1 MQQRETLRTHCALAV
16 VAAAIVL
23 FLVPGTTAHPATG
36 IVVDR
41 QGQVFFSDLETVW
54 KLNRDGKLSV
64 FRAGVSGRHVHELAI
79 DGEDNIF
86 GADISYEPATKKWI
100 SDVWKMTPEG
110 KFSYLLAPTTDPPPG
125 VSIWRDQNGNMFS
138 IDQNNHTKTQTLL
151 LMRTADGKVTTFAG
165 GAYGHADGKATAARF
180 SSVGGLA
187 FGSDGNLYLTDG
199 TSVRKVTMDGTVST
213 VATGL
218 DFRTAEDKPT
228 LFGGSYGILAG
239 LTVDSLGTVYVAD
252 AGNRRLLRI
261 TNDGRVT
268 VAYRAD
274 PPYFPNG
281 VFATRANDLYVME
294 VGFTMPSNW
303 SGPRV
308 RKISADGK
316 TVLLATVGAQ
326 EAGTLR
332 TSVAQGLGISVESSL
347 QFLTER
353 YKDLILIF
361 GAILGATIA
370 LAWRRHRRQ
379 RHRA

>member
-1 MQQRETLRTHCALAV
+1 MLQNSLALFAV
-16 VAAAIVL
+16 ALILSLASAAN
-23 FLVPGTTAHPATG
+23 AHPATG

-54 KLNRDGKLSV
+54 KLSRDGKLSV

-79 DGEDNIF
+79 DSEDNIY

-110 KFSYLLAPTTDPPPG
+110 KFSYLLAPTTDPTPG
-125 VSIWRDQNGNMFS
+125 VSIWRDQKGNMFS

-165 GAYGHADGKATAARF
+165 GAYGHEDGKAAAARF

-187 FGSDGNLYLTDG
+187 FGPDGNLYLTDG
-199 TSVRKVTMDGTVST
+199 TSVRKITMDGVVST
-213 VATGL
+213 VATSL

-228 LFGGSYGILAG
+228 LFGGSEGILSG
-239 LTVDSLGTVYVAD
+239 LTVDSRGNVYVAD

-261 TNDGRVT
+261 ANDGRVT
-268 VAYRAD
+268 IAYRAD

-281 VFATRANDLYVME
+281 VFATRAGDLYVME
-294 VGFTMPSNW
+294 VGFTMPSKW

-308 RKISADGK
+308 RKISADGSNAL
-316 TVLLATVGAQ
+316 VATVGEQ

-332 TSVAQGLGISVESSL
+332 TSIAQGIGVSVESFL
-347 QFLTER
+347 QLLTGR
-353 YKDLILIF
+353 LKYLILVLS
-361 GAILGATIA
+361 AILVAAITF
-370 LAWRRHRRQ
+370 AWRRHRRQ
-379 RHRA
+379 GIAS